1 MTRRP
6 CAINAWANA
15 LPVKPL
21 EPVIRIVSADE
32 VTDAHFRSAPDGDPY
47 SRPAEKSTLRREET
61 WTPGRNAS
69 RRRPRRRK
77 SAAQPRL
84 TQWRGGYEVMG
95 RTEARSALW
104 QNTTFTLT
112 VSRSEAMSSIGVQT
126 PEVSEMA
133 YENLKP

>member
-61 WTPGRNAS
+61 WTPGRKAS
-69 RRRPRRRK
+69 RRPGGGRAAGNRPRNR
-77 SAAQPRL
+77 A
-84 TQWRGGYEVMG
+84 
-95 RTEARSALW
+95 
-104 QNTTFTLT
+104 
-112 VSRSEAMSSIGVQT
+112 
-126 PEVSEMA
+126 
-133 YENLKP
+133 